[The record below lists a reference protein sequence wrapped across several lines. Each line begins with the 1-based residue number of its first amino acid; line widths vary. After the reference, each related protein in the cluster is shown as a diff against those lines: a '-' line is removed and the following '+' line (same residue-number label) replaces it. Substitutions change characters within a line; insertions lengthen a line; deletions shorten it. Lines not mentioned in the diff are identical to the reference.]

1 MEAVLAKD
9 ANNGGALAAG
19 ASALMMLGEVDRGKD
34 WVQRALLLDPDNIMV
49 LYNAAC
55 SLTFRN
61 LDLEGALDLL
71 EQYFERLESPGNVHH
86 AEIDPD
92 MEPVRGN
99 PRFVAMLSSAKQR
112 LGIADAVAG

>member
-1 MEAVLAKD
+1 MSDHARVTRLAPSRAAHHAESFGQRPAAALFD
-9 ANNGGALAAG
+9 TDGAPLG
-19 ASALMMLGEVDRGKD
+19 MYRKMHIPGTVEPRGVPPYALER
-34 WVQRALLLDPDNIMV
+34 R
-49 LYNAAC
+49 
-55 SLTFRN
+55 
-61 LDLEGALDLL
+61 
-71 EQYFERLESPGNVHH
+71 YFERLESPGNVHH